1 MSILRFETKLLNLLK
16 KLKLPSLN
24 ETCKINSCPKK
35 RKNNRTRNENND
47 VEYTSFRSK
56 IIEGIGKTEAICM
69 TEPENLAKVKIKKS
83 QEKYLNFANLTME

>member
-24 ETCKINSCPKK
+24 ETCKINSYPKK

-69 TEPENLAKVKIKKS
+69 TENLAKVKIKKS
-83 QEKYLNFANLTME
+83 QEKYLSFANLTME